1 TPVPAG
7 IDRFPVELVRRYF
20 DDQAGDSLLPGVD
33 TERVVQL
40 GAEDK
45 PNMFNMAHMG
55 LRLAQ
60 RANGVSELHG
70 RVTRRMFH
78 GLWPGFGEEEIPIRS
93 VTNGVHGPTWSA
105 RELGK
110 LLGEHEMDSVE
121 RMREVEAGG
130 ESVLC
135 RRGVSQ

>member
-1 TPVPAG
+1 
-7 IDRFPVELVRRYF
+7 
-20 DDQAGDSLLPGVD
+20 
-33 TERVVQL
+33 
-40 GAEDK
+40 
-45 PNMFNMAHMG
+45 
-55 LRLAQ
+55 AQ

-110 LLGEHEMDSVE
+110 LLGESEVDSV
-121 RMREVEAGG
+121 AG
-130 ESVLC
+130 L
-135 RRGVSQ
+135 RGVEPVSDSLLWELRGSLRQRLIEEVRRRLRRSWLQRGASALELGWCDSVFDPDVLTIGFARRV